1 MRFTNFADAE
11 DRAENEQQIIEL
23 YKELKHNIN
32 YALDNNLNQETI
44 KGYFEHFETELKTRG
59 CIDED

>member
-1 MRFTNFADAE
+1 MRFTNFTDAE
-11 DRAENEQQIIEL
+11 DRAKNEQQIIEL

-59 CIDED
+59 YIDED